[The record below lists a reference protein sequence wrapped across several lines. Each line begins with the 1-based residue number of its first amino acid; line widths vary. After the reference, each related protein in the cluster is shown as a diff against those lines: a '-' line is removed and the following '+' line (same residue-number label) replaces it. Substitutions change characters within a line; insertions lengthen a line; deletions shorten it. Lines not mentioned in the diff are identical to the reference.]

1 MKNEQDNSLNPSCGY
16 FIKDR
21 GFVTY
26 VELAGSAKPHIVY
39 LLFCGRRQAYFF

>member
-26 VELAGSAKPHIVY
+26 VEFSRLGQTPYRVSFI
-39 LLFCGRRQAYFF
+39 LW